1 MLEMNK
7 VSSLLQAPKVAIM
20 GVINMT
26 PDSFSDGGRFDNIDS
41 ALKHGLLLVEEGA
54 DILDIGGE
62 STRPGAA
69 TVSLQQELD
78 RVIPLVEA
86 LSAETSVPI
95 SIDTYKPQVMRAA
108 ISAGA
113 AMINDVNALRGEGA
127 LDVIAQTQVPVC
139 LMHMQSQPKTMQQSP
154 QYENVVAEVIEFL
167 AQRINA
173 CLELGIAR
181 DRLIADPGIGFGK
194 TLDHN
199 LALLNA
205 VPEMRAKLDCELLVG
220 VSRKS
225 MIDGLLQRSVAKRLP
240 ASIGLAV
247 QAALNG
253 AKIVRVHDVRAT
265 YDAIRCVEA
274 VCNS

>member
-1 MLEMNK
+1 MRTNK
-7 VSSLLQAPKVAIM
+7 VSLLLQAPKAAIM
-20 GVINMT
+20 GVINTT
-26 PDSFSDGGRFDNIDS
+26 PDSFSDGGCFNDIDS
-41 ALKHGLLLVEEGA
+41 GLRHGLSLIEQGA

-69 TVSLQQELD
+69 KVSLQQELD
-78 RVIPLVEA
+78 RVIPLVEV

-95 SIDTYKPQVMRAA
+95 SIDTYKPQVMKCAL
-108 ISAGA
+108 SSGA
-113 AMINDVNALRGEGA
+113 AMINDVNALRAEGA
-127 LDVIAQTQVPVC
+127 LDVIAQAQVPVC

-154 QYENVVAEVIEFL
+154 RYNNVVAEVVEFL
-167 AQRINA
+167 TQRINA
-173 CLELGIAR
+173 CLELGITR

-205 VPEMRAKLDCELLVG
+205 VPEMRAKLDCELLIG

-225 MIDGLLQRSVAKRLP
+225 MIDALLQRSVDKRLP

-253 AKIVRVHDVRAT
+253 AKIIRVHDVRAT

-274 VCNS
+274 VCNSD